1 MAPRTPSPTHDE
13 APGGTRARRGRPA
26 SPVRLAE
33 AVARLGALGLPV
45 GHYAVHASGV
55 LLAHGLIDEAGD
67 LDVVARGPAWERART
82 LGPARAGRCDRVI
95 PVAPD
100 IEVFDG
106 WLGADVDALI
116 AAATWVGGLPCVPL
130 EEVLAFKER
139 LNREKDRAHVA
150 LLRAH
155 LGLRG

>member
-1 MAPRTPSPTHDE
+1 M
-13 APGGTRARRGRPA
+13 
-26 SPVRLAE
+26 RLAE

-55 LLAHGLIDEAGD
+55 MLAHGLIDEAGD
-67 LDVVARGPAWERART
+67 LDLVARGPAWERAQA
-82 LGPARAGRCDRVI
+82 LGTVHAGRWDRVVL
-95 PVAPD
+95 VAPG

-106 WLGADVDALI
+106 WMGVDVDALI

-139 LNREKDRAHVA
+139 LNREKDRAHVT

-155 LGLRG
+155 LGLRE